1 MKGLPVGT
9 QPDRIFVWVLIKHKV
24 NVYGT
29 GLDSFAKYANRLP
42 ATVERWQLCFPLP
55 FKHNSTD
62 IGPTGPVIAIDLGT
76 VYAGISQTKARSSEN
91 TSTLIGPIRRS
102 GVSNQIRTICIAIE
116 KRTRWNC

>member
-76 VYAGISQTKARSSEN
+76 VSLTVKRHELPVTMQ
-91 TSTLIGPIRRS
+91 STPGLVKLKPALVKIP
-102 GVSNQIRTICIAIE
+102 APL
-116 KRTRWNC
+116 